1 MNSSSIELLQ
11 TAAMQASVIIETKVG
26 TGYHFHNL
34 QHTQHVVKACEEIGA
49 FYQLTDEDM
58 LSLLVAAWFHDTGYS
73 NGTALNHEAGSIAL
87 AKEFL
92 LQQNASEQIINNV
105 TGCIAATRMPQRPN
119 NLLEEIICD
128 ADLFHLGTEEASKQ
142 SKALRH
148 EINFTKNV
156 HLNKQDWAR
165 TNIYFMQQHH
175 YFTAYCREK
184 LEPVKQETIK
194 KLKKKYGIKEEMVSL
209 PGKLAQYKKEILEK
223 EDTVTTATSAPAATT
238 VADAKPKKDKE
249 KLKDRPMR
257 PERGI
262 ETMFRTTSSN
272 NFRLSSMADSKAHIM
287 ISVNAIIISIVGSR
301 LLEKLKN
308 FPHFIIPTIMLTLV
322 CLGAIIFAVLATRPN
337 VSKGRFSREDIE
349 NKKTNLLFFGNFHE
363 MGVDEYEW
371 AMKEMMKDGDYL
383 YGSMIRDI
391 YFLGVVLAR
400 KYRLLRISY
409 NVFMFGLI
417 ISTIGFIVA
426 AFFVPAE

>member
-1 MNSSSIELLQ
+1 MNSSSTELLQ
-11 TAAMQASVIIETKVG
+11 AAAMQASVIIETKVG
-26 TGYHFHNL
+26 AGYHFHNL

-49 FYQLTDEDM
+49 YYQLADDDM

-73 NGTALNHEAGSIAL
+73 NGSALNHEAGSIAL

-92 LQQNASEQIINNV
+92 LQQNAGDNIVTSV
-105 TGCIAATRMPQRPN
+105 TGCIAATKMPQRPA

-128 ADLFHLGTEEASKQ
+128 ADLYHLGTEEASKQ

-156 HLNKQDWAR
+156 HLNKSDWAR

-194 KLKKKYGIKEEMVSL
+194 KLKKKYGIKEDMVSL
-209 PGKLAQYKKEILEK
+209 PGKLARYEKEVLEK
-223 EDTVTTATSAPAATT
+223 EDPVTGSAPTPVVAA
-238 VADAKPKKDKE
+238 ADPKPKKDKD
-249 KLKDRPMR
+249 KIKDRPMR

-371 AMKEMMKDGDYL
+371 AMKEMMKDSDYL

-400 KYRLLRISY
+400 KYKLLRISY

-417 ISTIGFIVA
+417 ISTLSFIIA